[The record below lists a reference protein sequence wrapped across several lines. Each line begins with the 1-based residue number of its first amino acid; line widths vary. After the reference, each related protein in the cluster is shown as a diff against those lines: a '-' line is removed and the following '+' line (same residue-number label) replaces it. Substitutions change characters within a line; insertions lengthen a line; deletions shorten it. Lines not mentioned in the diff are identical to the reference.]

1 MDSKADPLAL
11 FHPVVANW
19 FRGRFAAPT
28 QAQVVSWP
36 AIAAG
41 HHTLLAAPTGSGKT
55 LSAFLVCIDRLL
67 RQGLANRLQDRVEV
81 VYVSPLKAL
90 SNDIHRNLLT
100 PLAELRAAAA
110 STGQAFPE
118 IRAAVRTGDTTSSE
132 RQAMVRRPPHILVTT
147 PESLYLLLTSERGR
161 AALAH
166 TKTVIVDEIHSLAR
180 DKRGSHLTLT
190 LERLAELCRTTAAQE
205 HELECAGATNGS
217 VGSAQLSLVTAPPAS
232 DHEPLGQLQRIGISA
247 TQRPMDEMAR
257 FLVGAGEVDATG
269 QPNCE
274 ILDVGHLRQL
284 DLSVD
289 VPESPLSAVC
299 SHEQWDE
306 IYQRLADQIAAHRS
320 TLVFVNTRRMAER
333 ISLRLRE
340 RLGDD
345 AVASHHGSLSKD
357 TRLAAE
363 QRLQQGQ
370 LRAIVATASL
380 ELGIDVGY
388 IDLVCQVASP
398 RSISTLLQRIGRA
411 GHHLAAIPKGR
422 LFPLTR
428 DDLLE
433 SLALIRA
440 VKEGRLDRVEM
451 PEGPVDILAQQI
463 VAATAVEEWEEEP
476 LYELCRRAW
485 PYHRLTREEF
495 DEVLDMLAQG
505 VGRGMP
511 RGRYLHRDRI
521 NRRLRARRGA
531 RIAAATNGGAIPDT
545 ALYRVVVEDEG
556 TVVGTV
562 DEDFA
567 IDSSS
572 GDIFQ
577 LGDTSW
583 QILRVRQGEVV
594 VRDAQ
599 GAPATIPFWFGE
611 APGRTWELSHE
622 VAALREEVAARVRT
636 AHEARSWLMQTCDA
650 PEAAAAQTAEYV
662 EAQLNAVGMVPTC
675 RQVLFERFFD
685 QSGGMQL
692 VIHAP
697 FGARVNKAWGLT
709 MRKRFCRSFN
719 FELQAAA
726 DDNGIVLS
734 LGPQHSFPIEQ
745 LFGMLNEGN
754 ARDLLIQAMLAVP
767 VFGIRWRWNAN
778 RALLVLRQQGG
789 KRVPPHLQRMKAE
802 DLLSAVFPA
811 STACLE
817 NVVGDIEL
825 PDHPLVRQTVHD
837 CLQEAMDLER
847 FLEIL
852 REVAA
857 GRIEFVARDT
867 REPSPFSYELLNA
880 NPYAFLDDAGLEER
894 RARAVATR
902 HSYTAADFDDL
913 ASLDPAAVSQVVAE
927 AWPTVRDADE
937 LHDTLHGLILLRE
950 DEAEAAW
957 RPYFASLCAAGR
969 ACRVKLPPD
978 ASSSDQDEASSKDA
992 PAETVYWTASERWP
1006 TVAAVLPDALP
1017 EPAPV
1022 LPQTM
1027 HKAPE
1032 AIEARQAIIRGRMEI
1047 AGPVTA
1053 EQLAERLSQ
1062 RTSAVLAA
1070 LEAIEADG
1078 TILRGNFIAR
1088 PLSQPGEG
1096 QPAEA
1101 SPQFCDRRL
1110 LTRMQRLT
1118 VAKARQAVQ
1127 PVSGQV
1133 FLRFLT
1139 HWQHLAAGT
1148 QLPGRQGL
1156 LEAVAQLQGFEAG
1169 CGAWER
1175 DLLPGRV
1182 SDYEPAWLDELALT
1196 GEVSWARLLPPKSA
1210 AQVAAQPEANGNGNG
1225 QSLISEPAAGGETFT
1240 ANSRAAI
1247 TRMVPLSL
1255 FARRDLPWLLPTSR
1269 PVIEPQKLRP
1279 ATAKVWQV
1287 LQSRGALFFDELVQ
1301 QSGLLVAEVE
1311 QAVGELAALGVV
1323 ASDSFAAVRWQITP
1337 NLRQAAR
1344 AEARRW
1350 GHGRQSTYSRGGRWS
1365 LLPSALVQPQPD
1377 EPSRAERW
1385 ANLLLHRYGLIFRD
1399 LLTRET
1405 LAPSWREL
1413 AQVCRRW
1420 ELQGK
1425 VRGGRFVRGVG
1436 GEQYAQP
1443 EAVQL
1448 LRQLR
1453 DAEPTGEVVVVSGA
1467 DPLNLVG
1474 VVTAGDRV
1482 AASPK
1487 NALALCDGQF
1497 IASLVGG
1504 EVRWND
1510 AAESMATHVDRAAVE
1525 QRLRIGAVAAQHAPQ
1540 QSSPAAANGCSVL
1553 GSSTNGSAG
1562 SFPGSAVLHFLPGS
1576 GTALSNGGAE
1586 PARGRRRR
1594 PRQQRLRLDFE

>member
-1 MDSKADPLAL
+1 MDCTADPLAL
-11 FHPVVANW
+11 FHPVVASW
-19 FRGRFAAPT
+19 FRSRFAAPT
-28 QAQVVSWP
+28 QAQALSWP

-41 HHTLLAAPTGSGKT
+41 RHTLLAAPTGSGKT

-67 RQGLANRLQDRVEV
+67 RQGLANRLEDRVEV

-100 PLAELRAAAA
+100 PLAELRVAAA

-118 IRAAVRTGDTTSSE
+118 IRAAVRTGDTSSSE

-180 DKRGSHLTLT
+180 DKRGSHLALT
-190 LERLAELCRTTAAQE
+190 LERLAALCRETAAHERSQTQLPLLAGVADHAQE
-205 HELECAGATNGS
+205 NSGH
-217 VGSAQLSLVTAPPAS
+217 
-232 DHEPLGQLQRIGISA
+232 LQRIGISA

-257 FLVGAGEVDATG
+257 FLVGAGEVDADG
-269 QPNCE
+269 NPNCE

-284 DLSVD
+284 DLAVD
-289 VPESPLSAVC
+289 VPNSPLSAVC
-299 SHEQWDE
+299 SHEQWEE

-345 AVASHHGSLSKD
+345 AVASHHGSLSKAM
-357 TRLAAE
+357 RLSAE

-370 LRAIVATASL
+370 LKAIVATASL

-388 IDLVCQVASP
+388 IDLVCQIASP
-398 RSISTLLQRIGRA
+398 RSISTFLQRIGRA

-428 DDLLE
+428 DDQVE
-433 SLALIRA
+433 CLALIRA
-440 VKEGRLDRVEM
+440 VKEGRLDRIEM
-451 PEGPVDILAQQI
+451 PVAPVDILAQQI

-485 PYHRLTREEF
+485 PYHRLTRQEF
-495 DEVLDMLAQG
+495 DEVLDMLATG
-505 VGRGMP
+505 VGRGLP

-531 RIAAATNGGAIPDT
+531 RLAATSNGGAIPET
-545 ALYRVVVEDEG
+545 ALYRVVDIDDG

-567 IDSSS
+567 IDSSA

-583 QILRVRQGEVV
+583 QIVHVRQGDVV

-611 APGRTWELSHE
+611 APGRTWELSQE
-622 VAALREEVAARVRT
+622 VSSLREEVAARVRSPL
-636 AHEARSWLMQTCDA
+636 EARAWLMQACDA
-650 PEAAAAQTAEYV
+650 PESAAAQTAEYI
-662 EAQLNAVGMVPTC
+662 EAQLNATGVVPTC
-675 RQVLFERFFD
+675 RQVVFERFFD

-754 ARDLLIQAMLAVP
+754 ARHLLIQAMLAVP

-789 KRVPPHLQRMKAE
+789 KRVPPHLQRMRAE
-802 DLLSAVFPA
+802 DLLSAVFPM

-817 NVVGDIEL
+817 NVVGDIEV
-825 PDHPLVRQTVHD
+825 PDHPLVRQTVDD
-837 CLQEAMDLER
+837 CLHEAMDLDR
-847 FLEIL
+847 FLGIL
-852 REVAA
+852 RDVAA
-857 GRIEFVARDT
+857 GRIQFIPRDT

-913 ASLDPAAVSQVVAE
+913 ASLDPAAVAQVVAE

-937 LHDTLHGLILLRE
+937 LHDALHGLILLRE

-957 RPYFASLCAAGR
+957 RPYFATLCKAGR
-969 ACRVKLPPD
+969 ACRVRLPATNSGSGDTAAAEGRP
-978 ASSSDQDEASSKDA
+978 Q
-992 PAETVYWTASERWP
+992 ETVYWTASERWP
-1006 TVAAVLPDALP
+1006 MVAAVLPGAVP
-1017 EPAPV
+1017 EPVPV
-1022 LPQTM
+1022 LPENMTA
-1027 HKAPE
+1027 APDS
-1032 AIEARQAIIRGRMEI
+1032 IEARQAILRGRMEI
-1047 AGPVTA
+1047 AGPITA
-1053 EQLAERLSQ
+1053 EELAERLSQ
-1062 RTSAVLAA
+1062 RPSAVLAA
-1070 LEAIEADG
+1070 LEAIEAEG
-1078 TILRGNFIAR
+1078 TILRGNFIVR
-1088 PLSQPGEG
+1088 PLAPPG
-1096 QPAEA
+1096 QDQAQA

-1133 FLRFLT
+1133 YLRFLT
-1139 HWQHLAAGT
+1139 HWQRLAEST
-1148 QLPGRQGL
+1148 RLQGRQGL
-1156 LEAVAQLQGFEAG
+1156 LEIIAQLQGFEAG

-1175 DLLPGRV
+1175 DLLPGRI
-1182 SDYEPAWLDELALT
+1182 SDYEPTWLDELALT

-1210 AQVAAQPEANGNGNG
+1210 AQVAASPEANGKSNGHLPLEPLGNG
-1225 QSLISEPAAGGETFT
+1225 DTTF
-1240 ANSRAAI
+1240 ANGRAAI

-1255 FARRDLPWLLPTSR
+1255 FARRDLPWLLPPTR
-1269 PVIEPQKLRP
+1269 PEIEPQKLRP

-1287 LQSRGALFFDELVQ
+1287 LQNRGALFFDELVQ

-1311 QAVGELAALGVV
+1311 QALGELAALGVV

-1365 LLPSALVQPQPD
+1365 LLPAAAAPTHPE
-1377 EPSRAERW
+1377 EPSRAEHW

-1399 LLTRET
+1399 LLARET
-1405 LAPSWREL
+1405 LAPSWREI
-1413 AQVCRRW
+1413 AHVCRRW

-1436 GEQYAQP
+1436 GEQYARP

-1453 DAEPTGEVVVVSGA
+1453 DTDPTGEVVVISGA

-1474 VVTAGDRV
+1474 IVIPGDRV
-1482 AASPK
+1482 TASPK
-1487 NALALCDGQF
+1487 NALAFCDGHF
-1497 IASLVGG
+1497 VAALVGG

-1510 AAESMATHVDRAAVE
+1510 ADEEAAALLARAALDRAAVE
-1525 QRLRIGAVAAQHAPQ
+1525 QRLRIGAAAAQQ
-1540 QSSPAAANGCSVL
+1540 
-1553 GSSTNGSAG
+1553 
-1562 SFPGSAVLHFLPGS
+1562 
-1576 GTALSNGGAE
+1576 AE
-1586 PARGRRRR
+1586 PASAASSATGSRPSNGFHGYVNVNTAPHFWSGSGGAMNSSSEPQPRGRRRH
-1594 PRQQRLRLDFE
+1594 PRQQRLRLDFD